1 MSLHKGAVKAVTSAL
16 VRGAISPA
24 EAAATAELAA
34 DTFVRA
40 IETSGFD
47 RAKRLGSAVPAQAGT
62 ATCGGDLAADSLQM
76 AGV

>member
-1 MSLHKGAVKAVTSAL
+1 MSLHKGAVKAVTSPSSAA
-16 VRGAISPA
+16 RFARQ
-24 EAAATAELAA
+24 AAATAELAA

-62 ATCGGDLAADSLQM
+62 ATCEEI
-76 AGV
+76 